1 MDQTIEKV
9 SFCAPDRNHD
19 RGFSYI
25 CRDGTTRRWMC
36 HGFIATKETGDRLSH
51 AVGCSFGVCLERKQK
66 RDAKLLEMKA
76 TTTTGTAVNNI
87 SLNSVGSSVNCNSS
101 ANSDL
106 DNTTA
111 GKFSRTGSF
120 RRIPLKQRMKDPQEA
135 KLIGELQSVQTCPE
149 SGFLI
154 V

>member
-36 HGFIATKETGDRLSH
+36 HGFIAAKDTGDRLSH

-66 RDAKLLEMKA
+66 RDAKLLEMKSTNSI
-76 TTTTGTAVNNI
+76 TTNNI

-101 ANSDL
+101 LNSDL
-106 DNTTA
+106 DNT
-111 GKFSRTGSF
+111 GKFSRSGSF

-135 KLIGELQSVQTCPE
+135 KLIGESNLFEPGRSLTICRW
-149 SGFLI
+149 LTL
-154 V
+154 

>member
-1 MDQTIEKV
+1 MQGLIVDQTIEKV

-36 HGFIATKETGDRLSH
+36 HGFIAAKDTGDRLSH

-66 RDAKLLEMKA
+66 RDAKLNEMKS
-76 TTTTGTAVNNI
+76 TNNI

-106 DNTTA
+106 DNT
-111 GKFSRTGSF
+111 GKFNRTGSF

-135 KLIGELQSVQTCPE
+135 KLIGEL
-149 SGFLI
+149 F
-154 V
+154 